1 MEPTPSG
8 EPRPGSSPLRVHLHD
23 FGCYPFPVEL
33 SRALAARGHDVT
45 HTYAEHFAGR
55 SVVTTDG
62 AESTRLRFAPVTVR
76 RGSPDYAPHRRVAFE
91 RAFGAALVARLR
103 AERPDVVVTAN
114 LPLFA
119 AARLTR
125 YVRRSGL
132 PWLLWHQ
139 DVVSLAV
146 GDEAERRL
154 PAPVARGAR
163 ALAEAVERR
172 ALRAAAAVV
181 PIGEAFVEQYAR
193 WGLRPARVEVVP
205 NWAPLDDIRPRPRDG
220 AWARGQGLRE
230 TSLRLL
236 YAGTL
241 GRKHNPDLLADL
253 VRELRGRGVDAEMVV
268 VSEGE
273 GADRVARRAADEPGL
288 RVLPYQEASQLPD
301 VLAAGDV
308 LVALLEPGAS
318 QFSIP
323 SKVLT
328 YFAAGRPVLGF
339 VPATNAAARD
349 IERAGGAVVTPDG
362 AGVRRAADWLAGLSA
377 DPARVAELGRRSRAL
392 AEDRFALDGIAD
404 RFESVL
410 REVARSGTARRR

>member
-1 MEPTPSG
+1 MAPTPTEAPG
-8 EPRPGSSPLRVHLHD
+8 PGSSPLRVHLHD

-45 HTYAEHFAGR
+45 HTYAERFAGR
-55 SVVTTDG
+55 SVLTTTA
-62 AESTRLRFAPVTVR
+62 AEAGRLRFAPVTVR

-91 RAFGAALVARLR
+91 RAFGGALVARLR
-103 AERPDVVVTAN
+103 DERPDVVVTAN
-114 LPLFA
+114 LPLFV

-125 YVRRSGL
+125 HVRRSGL

-146 GDEAERRL
+146 GDEAQRRL

-163 ALAEAVERR
+163 ALAESIERR

-181 PIGEAFVEQYAR
+181 PIGDAFVEQYAR
-193 WGLRPARVEVVP
+193 WGLQPARLQVVP
-205 NWAPLDDIRPRPRDG
+205 NWAPLDEIRPGPRDN
-220 AWARGQGLRE
+220 AWTRRQGLGE
-230 TSLRLL
+230 TSLRLV

-241 GRKHNPDLLADL
+241 GRKHNPDLLVDL
-253 VRELRGRGVDAEMVV
+253 GRELRRRGVDAEMVV

-273 GADRVARRAADEPGL
+273 EADRLARRAVDEPGL
-288 RVLPYQEASQLPD
+288 SVLPYQEASQLPH

-328 YFAAGRPVLGF
+328 YLAAGRPVLGL
-339 VPATNAAARD
+339 VPATNDAARD

-362 AGVRRAADWLAGLSA
+362 EGVRRAADWLAGLSA
-377 DPARVAELGRRSRAL
+377 DPSLVAELGRRSRAL
-392 AEDRFALDGIAD
+392 AEERFALDAIAD
-404 RFESVL
+404 RFEAAL
-410 REVARSGTARRR
+410 REVVGTVPVVRR